1 MMMMMMMKT
10 YDRDVDV
17 SHDQQ
22 NQHNQPVTLR
32 SPQHLWRH
40 WRCQTD
46 LRFTLRFQTFLHT
59 FLTFLFASVKK
70 RKIPAVFCLEV
81 EGLFHMYYIIY
92 IICHPFFFWNLECL
106 KKKCE
111 DFFFRAMLLS
121 SLISFPTDPSQLVR
135 CFLVIPWH
143 ETMEIFKV
151 SPVKMKTSV
160 VVFFKRV
167 KQWLIIYWTNV
178 CFFFQGE
185 KNELKV

>member
-1 MMMMMMMKT
+1 MLIMTNKT
-10 YDRDVDV
+10 NTTNQSLSGLPSIFGATGGVKPIFV
-17 SHDQQ
+17 S
-22 NQHNQPVTLR
+22 
-32 SPQHLWRH
+32 
-40 WRCQTD
+40 
-46 LRFTLRFQTFLHT
+46 
-59 FLTFLFASVKK
+59 LFASKLSSTPSWLSSLPRWKNGKFLLCFVWGGKDFS
-70 RKIPAVFCLEV
+70 RRC
-81 EGLFHMYYIIY
+81 MYYIIY
-92 IICHPFFFWNLECL
+92 CMSPIFFWNLECL